1 MSDAK
6 AFGFGQF
13 IPGYDFLQQ
22 LTQASQGSSLPPFSS
37 WVAPTVSVEEID
49 KRIEELKAV
58 QFWLEQNN
66 RALSA
71 TVQALQVQKMTLSTL
86 KGMNV
91 NLTDFAQAFGS
102 AAAPSAGSTAQ
113 GNVSNWPMDA
123 APKSAQAAP
132 QPEPAPQAAP
142 QATPEAATPAA
153 NATATATAAMQWWN
167 ALTQQFQTI
176 ATQALQDPAQLPA
189 MAQAASMAS
198 DFTKAAVK
206 TASDLMQQAVNQASA
221 PVQAA
226 QGAAR
231 TPAKKASAAAKKPVA
246 PKTDAP
252 AAPATGAASK
262 TASTKAPA
270 KKASTG
276 KSTRSTKN
284 V

>member
-91 NLTDFAQAFGS
+91 NLTDFAQAFGVCGRS
-102 AAAPSAGSTAQ
+102 QYRGFAVVVDKGVGDCRLQCVVGVIGSGEGVHGGVHLCGGIAFYGVFVERFGVAAWQ
-113 GNVSNWPMDA
+113 
-123 APKSAQAAP
+123 
-132 QPEPAPQAAP
+132 
-142 QATPEAATPAA
+142 
-153 NATATATAAMQWWN
+153 
-167 ALTQQFQTI
+167 
-176 ATQALQDPAQLPA
+176 
-189 MAQAASMAS
+189 
-198 DFTKAAVK
+198 
-206 TASDLMQQAVNQASA
+206 
-221 PVQAA
+221 
-226 QGAAR
+226 
-231 TPAKKASAAAKKPVA
+231 
-246 PKTDAP
+246 
-252 AAPATGAASK
+252 
-262 TASTKAPA
+262 
-270 KKASTG
+270 
-276 KSTRSTKN
+276 
-284 V
+284 